1 MVVRMRAPGLKFF
14 GATDIGR
21 RRSLNEDTMLMEGDI
36 GLFVVAD
43 GMGGH
48 AAGEI
53 ASSESVEAILS
64 MFYKD
69 RELLDRFR
77 ESVSQPD
84 TEIRKLCRLMESSIQ
99 FACYHVHGL
108 AEVDEAKS
116 GMGTTIS
123 ALLIAGQV
131 GLTGQV
137 GDSRVY
143 YVRGDRAHQL
153 TEDHTLVNWQVKEG
167 LITEEQARSA
177 RNRNVITRAVGSREY
192 VQVDLQIF
200 PVGSQDRF
208 MLCSDGLHEYVRKE
222 EIPGIVSGDPETA
235 CKRLIGLANERG
247 GKDNVTCI
255 VVEID

>member
-1 MVVRMRAPGLKFF
+1 MDMSRIRFF

-21 RRSLNEDTMLMEGDI
+21 RRSLNEDTLLIDGDL

-48 AAGEI
+48 AAGEV

-64 MFYKD
+64 MFEKD
-69 RELLDRFR
+69 RELIYRISAT
-77 ESVSQPD
+77 ESPSEA
-84 TEIRKLCRLMESSIQ
+84 EIRKLSRLLESSIQ

-108 AEVDEAKS
+108 AEVDNAKT

-123 ALLIAGQV
+123 ALVVAGQI

-143 YVRGDRAHQL
+143 YVRGDKAHQL

-167 LITEEQARSA
+167 IITAEQAKNA
-177 RNRNVITRAVGSREY
+177 KNRNVITRAVGSRDY
-192 VQVDLQIF
+192 VQVDIQGF
-200 PVGSQDRF
+200 PVRPGDRF
-208 MLCSDGLHEYVRKE
+208 MLCSDGLHEYVGKE
-222 EIPGIVSGDPETA
+222 EIPGIMSDDPETA
-235 CKRLIGLANERG
+235 CKKLVRLANERG

-255 VVEID
+255 AVSIV